1 MYFCLH
7 NFQRQVQR
15 DSQAIIVQERLKVS
29 NMVEVIGGNYA
40 VKHLPCFCQR
50 AFEMEETLGIVMI
63 KETGSVRDC
72 ESSTF
77 LQLNLGSIP
86 L

>member
-1 MYFCLH
+1 MVSIWPIISALYS
-7 NFQRQVQR
+7 RGITSYAKQR
-15 DSQAIIVQERLKVS
+15 DTRAIIIQERLKVS

-63 KETGSVRDC
+63 NETGSARDC
-72 ESSTF
+72 ESRNF
-77 LQLNLGSIP
+77 L
-86 L
+86 

>member
-1 MYFCLH
+1 M
-7 NFQRQVQR
+7 QR

-50 AFEMEETLGIVMI
+50 GFEMEETLGIVMI
-63 KETGSVRDC
+63 NETGSARDC
-72 ESSTF
+72 ESRNF
-77 LQLNLGSIP
+77 L
-86 L
+86 